1 MDKRSLLVL
10 AVAAFLCI
18 GVRLASAHCD
28 TLSGPVVADAREAL
42 TGKDVTPVL
51 KWVKAADEDV
61 IKAAFK
67 KALAVRGKGPEARDL
82 ADTWFFETLVRIH
95 RAGEGAPFT
104 GLKDGAPE
112 PIVAAA
118 DSALEKGD
126 ATALVAH
133 VTGAVAAGI
142 KERLA
147 KAVEAR
153 KKAKESVAAGREYV
167 EAYVQYVHYVE
178 RIHLAVTAVAGHG
191 HEAEE

>member
-1 MDKRSLLVL
+1 
-10 AVAAFLCI
+10 
-18 GVRLASAHCD
+18 
-28 TLSGPVVADAREAL
+28 VVADAREAL

-51 KWVKAADEDV
+51 KWVKTADEDV

-67 KALAVRGKGPEARDL
+67 KALAVRGKGAEARDL

-142 KERLA
+142 KERFA
-147 KAVEAR
+147 KVVETR
-153 KKAKESVAAGREYV
+153 KKAKESVAEGREYV

-178 RIHLAVTAVAGHG
+178 RIHLAVTVVAGHG
-191 HEAEE
+191 HEEAGEEGHRE